1 MDFKIFDSITITS
14 IFAFSKSHQLFV
26 IVIGILVLLSTSGIV
41 VINTFKKI
49 GIELPDTETQD
60 RLYGII
66 FGKCENII
74 IFILIL
80 LEGYTALALIFAG
93 KAIVRSEDKEKLS
106 VYHLAGTMINTAY
119 SILLAFI
126 IKYIIGKITAF
137 S

>member
-1 MDFKIFDSITITS
+1 MAANYF
-14 IFAFSKSHQLFV
+14 
-26 IVIGILVLLSTSGIV
+26 VLLGDV
-41 VINTFKKI
+41 V
-49 GIELPDTETQD
+49 LS
-60 RLYGII
+60 R
-66 FGKCENII
+66 NIANR
-74 IFILIL
+74 
-80 LEGYTALALIFAG
+80 EEYTALALIFAG

>member
-1 MDFKIFDSITITS
+1 MDIKILYSITIAS
-14 IFAFSKSHQLFV
+14 IFSFSRSHQLFV
-26 IVIGILVLLSTSGIV
+26 IFIGIV

-126 IKYIIGKITAF
+126 IKYIIGKISAF